1 MSGFKDRRKL
11 NRNIRNCKGYVK
23 IFPVEGN
30 PAMLSRKII
39 FHDSITRD
47 FRLIGGV
54 VLYVQN

>member
-1 MSGFKDRRKL
+1 MSGFKDRLKL

-47 FRLIGGV
+47 FHTIGGV
-54 VLYVQN
+54 VL